1 MRVSRIP
8 TAAWI
13 CALLAF
19 LNAACW
25 SLLTPPF
32 QVWDEPAHFAY
43 VQQLAETESLPDPN
57 AGEYSLE
64 ETVALRDLRHEQV
77 RTRPVART
85 ISSRAQ
91 QRTLEGDLS
100 QPLSRRGPGG
110 AGFASSEPPLYYALQ
125 TIPYALGSSGT
136 ILDRLELMRLLS
148 ALMGALTALF
158 AFLFLREAL
167 PGVPWAWTV
176 GGLGVALAP
185 LLGFMSGAVNPDAM
199 LFAVSAALFYCL
211 ARAFRR
217 GLTQRLAIATG
228 AVIAIGFLTKLN
240 FVGLAPGAI
249 LGLILLARRQARSTG
264 RSVYYRALAPA
275 LLIALSPGMLYGL
288 VNVLSSRPALGIVSG
303 EIEGLTGGQTS
314 ISHELSYIWQFFLP
328 PLPWMH
334 NYFVGIFTTR
344 QIWFD
349 GLIGRYGWGDTV
361 FPGWV
366 YTAALLPAGL
376 IGALCVRELAI
387 GRTAL
392 RRRTADLIVYAAMG
406 LGVLVLVGAS
416 GYPEASIRPAEF
428 AQPRYL
434 LPMLALW
441 GAGLALAA
449 RGAGR
454 RWGPVAGALIVVLV
468 LTHDIFSQLQLIARY
483 YG

>member
-19 LNAACW
+19 VNAACW

-32 QVWDEPAHFAY
+32 QAPDEPDHFAY
-43 VQQLAETESLPDPN
+43 VQQLAEAGSLPSGSGD
-57 AGEYSLE
+57 GYSTE
-64 ETVALRDLRHEQV
+64 EGVALRDLHQAEV
-77 RTRPVART
+77 RFTPQNRP
-85 ISSRAQ
+85 ISSRAEQ
-91 QRTLEGDLS
+91 ETLERDLAR
-100 QPLSRRGPGG
+100 PLSRRGPGG
-110 AGFASSEPPLYYALQ
+110 AGLATNEPPLYYALQ
-125 TIPYALGSSGT
+125 TVPYALGSSGT

-185 LLGFMSGAVNPDAM
+185 LPGFMSGAVNPDAM

-249 LGLILLARRQARSTG
+249 LGLILLARRAARSTG
-264 RSVYYRALAPA
+264 RSVYLRSLAPA

-288 VNVLSSRPALGIVSG
+288 VNAASDHPAFGMASGITAFTSG
-303 EIEGLTGGQTS
+303 QKS
-314 ISHELSYIWQFFLP
+314 IPGALSYAWQLFLP
-328 PLPWMH
+328 RLPGMR
-334 NYFVGIFTTR
+334 NDFGELLTTR

-349 GLIGRYGWGDTV
+349 GQVGLYGWAEIM
-361 FPGWV
+361 FPRW
-366 YTAALLPAGL
+366 ASELALIPAGL
-376 IGALCVRELAI
+376 IALLCARALVAARAVLRSRLAELA
-387 GRTAL
+387 
-392 RRRTADLIVYAAMG
+392 VYAVMLTG
-406 LGVLVLVGAS
+406 LLALIGIASYEAFLLHLGA
-416 GYPEASIRPAEF
+416 YNEA
-428 AQPRYL
+428 RYL

-441 GAGLALAA
+441 GAVLALAA

-468 LTHDIFSQLQLIARY
+468 LTHDLLSQLQVIARY